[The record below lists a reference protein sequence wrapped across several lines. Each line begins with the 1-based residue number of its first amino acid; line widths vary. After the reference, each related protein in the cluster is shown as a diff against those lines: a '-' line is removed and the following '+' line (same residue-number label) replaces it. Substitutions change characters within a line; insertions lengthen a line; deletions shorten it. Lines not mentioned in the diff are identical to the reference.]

1 MKSTQIGTNKVCV
14 PTLHYGKGVGQHHL
28 HLAESQRGVGGLQL
42 CCDWRVLVREAAVL
56 TRSRVSYEVVWGA
69 YLILLSLLGPDLEV
83 GQILGKPAV
92 IDFI

>member
-1 MKSTQIGTNKVCV
+1 MKSTPIGTNKVCV

-42 CCDWRVLVREAAVL
+42 WRVLVREAAVL